1 MVIKQLLV
9 SSLVVLVLAVT
20 GASAATVPDRIIFK
34 IGDAP
39 PGTHDIA
46 GRIIAKHLPKH
57 LEARAGK
64 PVEVVVENVGGSA
77 GIVLLKQVSAMEQSD
92 GSVMAFG
99 NPLARTVSYLVN
111 NATLDFDPTK
121 ISFVAGISRSVPL
134 CLALRD
140 RLPDPATMRIGYT
153 SKTGTPFLNAK
164 VASILLGPGV
174 TLIGGFKALEELPA
188 AMERKEID
196 AYCGLTFDTFRREKR
211 DKELQIIYRVTE
223 EAPAGLENVPS
234 LVANLSPELAP
245 IVPLL
250 LSGNRYFQTV
260 YLPPG
265 VDPALRDLYRA
276 AFSDLAADEAFQTD
290 LKNAV
295 ITLTFANGAE
305 VEAFRQQ
312 LIDTDPALWKKA
324 QELIAPPN

>member
-1 MVIKQLLV
+1 V
-9 SSLVVLVLAVT
+9 
-20 GASAATVPDRIIFK
+20 
-34 IGDAP
+34 
-39 PGTHDIA
+39 A
-46 GRIIAKHLPKH
+46 GRIIAKHLPKY

-64 PVEVVVENVGGSA
+64 PVEVVVENVGGSN
-77 GIVLLKQVSAMEQSD
+77 GIVLLKQVSSMDEPD

-99 NPLARTVSYLVN
+99 NPVARTVSYLVN

-121 ISFVAGISRSVPL
+121 IGFVAGISRSVPL

-140 RLPDPATMRIGYT
+140 RLPDTSNMRIGFT

-164 VASILLGPGV
+164 VASLVLGPNI

-188 AMERKEID
+188 AMERNEID

-211 DKELQIIYRVTE
+211 DKELQILFRLTE
-223 EAPAGLENVPS
+223 ETPAGLENVPS
-234 LVANLSPELAP
+234 LVQNLPPELAP
-245 IVPLL
+245 VVPLL
-250 LSGNRYFQTV
+250 LAGNRYFQTV

-276 AFSDLAADEAFQTD
+276 VFSDLAADEDFQAD
-290 LKNAV
+290 LKKAV
-295 ITLTFANGAE
+295 ITLSFAGGAE

-312 LIDTDPALWKKA
+312 LIDTDPTLWKKA